1 MWLSLCQPM
10 STVRTSR
17 RWCLPLIQSVEIG
30 PRLVQKRKIKQFEG
44 RLDQIQQ
51 IQLCQCLFWKQVC
64 AQVRK
69 GPDLQH
75 ILACL
80 HAELPGIFK
89 IITFTILEK
98 NDRPS
103 IWYMTKMKKTEAK
116 HKLSRTTCYK
126 NQSVF
131 SFYLECNSVLEF
143 RFPELWKWG
152 YLSFW
157 LQF

>member
-1 MWLSLCQPM
+1 MWLSLCQAM
-10 STVRTSR
+10 SMVRTSR
-17 RWCLPLIQSVEIG
+17 GWCLPLISGKWSKISIKKKNKTVWRKTAPNTANTVMPVFVLETSVYSSKC
-30 PRLVQKRKIKQFEG
+30 PN
-44 RLDQIQQ
+44 
-51 IQLCQCLFWKQVC
+51 
-64 AQVRK
+64 
-69 GPDLQH
+69 LQH

-89 IITFTILEK
+89 IITYSILEK
-98 NDRPS
+98 NNRPS
-103 IWYMTKMKKTEAK
+103 IWCMTKIKKTKAK
-116 HKLSRTTCYK
+116 HKLSRTTCPK